1 MKSILITGL
10 SVVRSD
16 QAEKVYTSDIG
27 EVYGRY
33 SMDAPSMYFLKK
45 LHRNQ
50 KCLDSIICLATPE
63 TLTPQGEMKE
73 SAYEIY
79 RSTIQHYC
87 DMLGCTVPDIKHV
100 ELAFGKS
107 DMNRII
113 QNIMDLLPEDAEIY
127 LDTTGGARNTS
138 YILLLL
144 TRFLAY
150 QGIRLQQAVYGNY
163 QFGNNNHSIE
173 DVTILY
179 NMFSLI
185 NAANTFTAFGN
196 ATELLEYFKDTK
208 STEIRDL
215 LDAMVKFSDAVMLC
229 DTRLDQKIEH
239 LKSCFQRMQG
249 YEPQNDA
256 ESVLLLLMDT
266 IQQKLYLSESHSTI
280 PYPELI
286 RWCMENSM
294 IQQAVTIYAEKIPEY
309 LFNSGLLDAV
319 PEKKAQISESNQKS
333 YYSLEY
339 EMLYSHLYNLSDRE
353 KQTHTADEESPLYRA
368 LRRCLTTDEHKRQF
382 CHCRNLSQ
390 FFYVTDLPKE
400 TDPEKKTLLEKL
412 ILFKNCMFSR
422 NTFKPH
428 TSEERLKRLAEHPEY
443 PELTALSETVK
454 MNSMKAFINDIADK
468 PDYGFRLNGAVF
480 TKQKHFSAKLETLR
494 NLQKYLTPESGF
506 SAAAGIPLE
515 LLQEFL
521 IITLF
526 IKNEIR
532 NKLNHAS
539 GHSDKEHE
547 ELKAFFEEHGY
558 HPADAGSVNGI
569 REVITKALDL
579 LDKIQKSTD

>member
-63 TLTPQGEMKE
+63 TLTPQEEMKE

-196 ATELLEYFKDTK
+196 ATELLEYFKDTE
-208 STEIRDL
+208 STEIRNL

-266 IQQKLYLSESHSTI
+266 IRQKLYLSESHSTI

-309 LFNSGLLDAV
+309 LFNEGIIQKTKEF
-319 PEKKAQISESNQKS
+319 PISTLNGFSEAYRLF
-333 YYSLEY
+333 YYE
-339 EMLYSHLYNLSDRE
+339 LYNLSSRHSPFHDTLQ
-353 KQTHTADEESPLYRA
+353 KCLSDDEQRQIFYHCQNLQEF
-368 LRRCLTTDEHKRQF
+368 RRKASIIDVFEPEVL
-382 CHCRNLSQ
+382 
-390 FFYVTDLPKE
+390 DLI
-400 TDPEKKTLLEKL
+400 EKL
-412 ILFKNCMFSR
+412 INFKNCLF
-422 NTFKPH
+422 NCH
-428 TSEERLKRLAEHPEY
+428 TLDAYPKYKRQIKLKNFAQY
-443 PELTALSETVK
+443 PEFQELIKKVSPNTTIEGFFNSVMNDRKFGEILQGNVEQKKLSCKPET
-454 MNSMKAFINDIADK
+454 I
-468 PDYGFRLNGAVF
+468 R
-480 TKQKHFSAKLETLR
+480 HLE
-494 NLQKYLTPESGF
+494 KYLTADCGL
-506 SAAAGIPLE
+506 AVAKGIHPDTLR
-515 LLQEFL
+515 QFL
-521 IITLF
+521 TVTLF
-526 IKNEIR
+526 IKTSIR
-532 NKLNHAS
+532 NQLNHAS
-539 GHSDKEHE
+539 DHRE
-547 ELKAFFEEHGY
+547 ESREDFGTFFEEHGY

-579 LDKIQKSTD
+579 LDQIQKSTD